1 MSQAPRPRETGPD
14 IVAAVDLGSNSFH
27 MVVARRH
34 EKDIQVV
41 DRLREM
47 VRLGGGLTR
56 ERRLTAEAAERAIA
70 CLGRFGQ
77 RVADLPPDRVRAVG
91 TNTLRQLRDGGAFL
105 RRAEAALG
113 HSIEII
119 AGREEARLIYLGVA
133 HGLATG
139 PERRLVCDIGGGS
152 TELIVGDGFEPK
164 LMESTHLGCVSMS
177 RRFFHDGSISVKAMD
192 EAELA
197 GALEIRPIKHLYREA
212 GWQAAVGSS
221 GTIRAIREVIEANGW
236 SGSTGEGITREGLA
250 RVRESLLAAGHVD
263 GLRLAG
269 LSEERRPV
277 FPGGVAVLRAVFEA
291 LGIASMQVSDMALRE
306 GVLYDM
312 LGRDRDEDVRQSTV
326 RALARRYE
334 VDTEH
339 AARVEATA
347 RELLRQVAAAWG
359 LTDGAYDDL
368 LGWAAQIHEIG
379 LAVSHSR
386 FHKHGA
392 YLIAHA
398 DLAGFSRQ
406 EQALLAAL
414 VRGHR
419 RKIGPKPFSDLP
431 RDTRRDT
438 LRLCM
443 LLRLSAL
450 LHRARSPSIDVNPR
464 LRVEDD
470 NLRLAF
476 PEGWLNSHPLP
487 RMELTQEARRLKAVG
502 FRLKCS

>member
-1 MSQAPRPRETGPD
+1 MRHAPRSREAGPD

-34 EKDIQVV
+34 EDDIQVV

-47 VRLGGGLTR
+47 VRLGGGLTGD
-56 ERRLTAEAAERAIA
+56 RRLTAETEERAIA
-70 CLGRFGQ
+70 CLRRFGQ
-77 RVADLPPDRVRAVG
+77 RVADLPPDRIRAVG

-105 RRAEAALG
+105 KRAETALG
-113 HSIEII
+113 HAIEII

-164 LMESTHLGCVSMS
+164 LMESTHIGCVSMS
-177 RRFFHDGSISVKAMD
+177 RRFFPDGRLTAKAMD
-192 EAELA
+192 EAEMA

-221 GTIRAIREVIEANGW
+221 GTIRAIRSVIEANGW
-236 SGSTGEGITREGLA
+236 SGSTDEGITREGLA

-263 GLRLAG
+263 RLLLAG

-277 FPGGVAVLRAVFEA
+277 FAGGVAVLRAVFEA
-291 LGIASMQVSDMALRE
+291 LGVASMQVSDMALRE

-334 VDTEH
+334 VDTVH

-347 RELLRQVAAAWG
+347 RALLQQVAGAWNLVEG
-359 LTDGAYDDL
+359 VYDDL
-368 LGWAAQIHEIG
+368 LGWAAQLHEIG

-392 YLIAHA
+392 YLVAHA

-406 EQALLAAL
+406 EQVLLAAL
-414 VRGHR
+414 ILGHR
-419 RKIGPKPFSDLP
+419 RKIGPKPFSRLP
-431 RDTRRDT
+431 RGTGHDT
-438 LRLCM
+438 LRLCV

-450 LHRARSPSIDVNPR
+450 LHRARSPSIDVDAR
-464 LRVEDD
+464 LRVEGDS
-470 NLRLAF
+470 LRLEF
-476 PEGWLNSHPLP
+476 PEGWLDDHPLP
-487 RMELTQEARRLKAVG
+487 RMELRQEAKRLKAVG